1 MASQTTNVVLVHG
14 AWADE
19 SGWEKVARQLRS
31 NGLNVVTASL
41 PLSSLADDTAALDRQ
56 LEDLSGP
63 VVLAGH
69 AYAGAVI
76 GTIRH
81 PRVRALVYIAGL
93 APAEGETVADVFYRY
108 EQDPRAPRLAPG
120 ADGLIRLPP
129 EAIATAFTQDAT
141 PEEQAVLAAG
151 QAPISPL
158 CITVPVGRPRW
169 LDVPAWYLL
178 AEQDRMIPAKTQRFM
193 AERMQAHIRALP
205 VDHLP
210 NVTAPAAVTAL
221 ILDAVAQTGG

>member
-1 MASQTTNVVLVHG
+1 VVDQLQT
-14 AWADE
+14 
-19 SGWEKVARQLRS
+19 
-31 NGLNVVTASL
+31 NGVNAVTASL
-41 PLSSLADDTAALDRQ
+41 PLSSFADDVAALDTL
-56 LEDLSGP
+56 LESLAGP
-63 VVLAGH
+63 VVLVGH

-76 GTIRH
+76 GATSH
-81 PRVRALVYIAGL
+81 PRVRALVYVAGL
-93 APAEGETVADVFYRY
+93 APAEAETVADVFYRN

-120 ADGLIRLPP
+120 TDGLIRLPP

-193 AERMQAHIRALP
+193 AERMQAHINALP

-221 ILDAVAQTGG
+221 ILDAVRQTGG